1 MSAPDNV
8 IADYRVLRELGRGA
22 STRALLVEPPA
33 RLELGEPCVLK
44 VIDRPVADDDFRRV
58 VDELRVVASLRG
70 ARVIELFE
78 AGIDHGRPFIAQRF
92 HPEGSLDQTPSLPL
106 HAVLRAVADAAQGV
120 HALHEVGLVHRQIT
134 PGNVLLVGGRARIAE
149 PSLAP
154 LFAPGMTST
163 GLRSF
168 GSLAFLEPEVIW
180 GEPAGRSTDVWAL
193 GVTLHQ
199 SLGGAALYPDLPE
212 GNTAQAFQH
221 VLGTRPS
228 VDASLPVG
236 AREVIERCIAPRRAD
251 RFATAFDVARSI
263 ERFLPDGDVATVDE
277 PDVGDDVRFVSLVG
291 FDPASLPERAPL
303 PTVATAT
310 ADDLPG
316 SEDVI
321 VQGIRCARGHLNN
334 PASVICA
341 RCRVKLMASADG
353 LVDGVRPPLGVL
365 TFDDGDTYVVARDTV
380 IGREPGVD
388 PDVASGRAIGV
399 RLTDTTRTVSRAHAL
414 LRLVEWELFLEDR
427 GSSNGTFVRL
437 SGDQPWQRVEPGARV
452 ALVAGATI
460 RLGERE
466 LAFEHHSL
474 V

>member
-1 MSAPDNV
+1 MSAPDDV
-8 IADYRVLRELGRGA
+8 IADFRVLRELGRGT

-33 RLELGEPCVLK
+33 RLGLGEPCVLK

-58 VDELRVVASLRG
+58 VDELRIVASLRA
-70 ARVIELFE
+70 ARVVELFE
-78 AGIDHGRPFIAQRF
+78 VGLDHGRPFIAERF
-92 HPEGSLDQTPSLPL
+92 HPEGSLDREAPL
-106 HAVLRAVADAAQGV
+106 ALHEVLRAIADAARGV
-120 HALHEVGLVHRQIT
+120 HALHEAGLVHRQVT

-163 GLRSF
+163 GLTSF
-168 GSLAFLEPEVIW
+168 GSLAYLEPEVIW

-193 GVTLHQ
+193 GVTLHE
-199 SLGGAALYPDLPE
+199 SLGGATLYPDLPE
-212 GNTAQAFQH
+212 GSTAQAFQH
-221 VLGTRPS
+221 VLGTRPL
-228 VDASLPVG
+228 VDPSLPVG
-236 AREVIERCIAPRRAD
+236 AREVIERCVAPRRVE
-251 RFATAFDVARSI
+251 RFATALDVARSL
-263 ERFLPDGDVATVDE
+263 ERFLPEGEASGSGV
-277 PDVGDDVRFVSLVG
+277 PDLGDDVRIVSLVG
-291 FDPASLPERAPL
+291 FDPAGLPARDPL
-303 PTVATAT
+303 PTVATAAT
-310 ADDLPG
+310 EDLAGSDD
-316 SEDVI
+316 VV

-341 RCRVKLMASADG
+341 RCRVKLMASPDG
-353 LVDGVRPPLGVL
+353 LVEGVRPPLGVL

-388 PDVASGRAIGV
+388 PDVAAGRAIGV
-399 RLTDTTRTVSRAHAL
+399 RLADTTRTVSRAHAL
-414 LRLVEWELFLEDR
+414 LRLVDWDVFLEDR

-437 SGDQPWQRVEPGARV
+437 GGHQPWERLQPGARV